1 MKKIAVATGTRAE
14 YGLLKPLIEI
24 IHQDKEAT
32 LQLYVTAMHLSPEF
46 GMTVREIQN
55 DGYPICKKIE
65 VLLSSDTGV
74 SILKSMSLT
83 QISFAEA
90 FAELQ
95 PDILIIL
102 GDRTEMLSISIA
114 AYILRIPIAH
124 LYGGETTEGNYD
136 EAIRHSITKMSYW
149 HFTSTET
156 YKNRVIQLGESPE
169 RVFNVGAIAIDSIKN
184 ISLLSKIDFEKCI
197 DFRLGKIN
205 FLVTYHPVTLE
216 NLTAANQFKQLLKAL
231 DIFKDAYIIFTKPNS
246 DKEGRVIIKMIDEY
260 VLEHPN
266 KSIAFNSL
274 GQLRYLSALQYVDAV
289 IGNSSSGLVEV
300 PAFNIPTVNIGDRQK
315 GRYAPKSV
323 IHCTNDKNQIIQAI
337 KKSLSDEF
345 KKSIKDMKNPYGS
358 GNTAKKII
366 QVLKSVKSIN
376 LKKKFYD
383 LPQIIKR

>member
-24 IHQDKEAT
+24 IHQDKEVA

-46 GMTVREIQN
+46 GMTVQEIEN

-65 VLLSSDTGV
+65 TLLSSDTGV
-74 SILKSMSLT
+74 SVLKSMSLT

-90 FAELQ
+90 FSELQ
-95 PDILIIL
+95 PDILVIL
-102 GDRTEMLSISIA
+102 GDRTEMLSIAIA
-114 AYILRIPIAH
+114 AYILGIPIAH

-156 YKNRVIQLGESPE
+156 YKNRVIQLGEAPE
-169 RVFNVGAIAIDSIKN
+169 RVFNAGAIAIDSIKN
-184 ISLLSKIDFEKCI
+184 ISLLSKIDFEKSI

-216 NLTAANQFKQLLKAL
+216 NLTAADQFKKLLKAL
-231 DIFKDAYIIFTKPNS
+231 DIFKDVHIIFTKPNS
-246 DKEGRVIIKMIDEY
+246 DKDGRIIIKMIDDY
-260 VLEHPN
+260 VLEHSD
-266 KSIAFNSL
+266 KSVAFTSL
-274 GQLRYLSALQYVDAV
+274 GQLRYFSALQHVNVV

-300 PAFNIPTVNIGDRQK
+300 PVFNIPTVNIGDRQK
-315 GRYAPKSV
+315 GRYAPQSI
-323 IHCTNDKNQIIQAI
+323 IHCANDEKQITQAI
-337 KKSLSDEF
+337 GKSLSDEF
-345 KKSIKDMKNPYGS
+345 KESIKGMKNPYGK

-366 QVLKSVKSIN
+366 QILKGVQSIN

-383 LPQIIKR
+383 LPQNI

>member
-24 IHQDKEAT
+24 IHQDKEAA

-46 GMTVREIQN
+46 GMTVQEIQN

-102 GDRTEMLSISIA
+102 GDRTEMLSIAIV
-114 AYILRIPIAH
+114 AYILGIPIAH

-149 HFTSTET
+149 HFTCTET

-184 ISLLSKIDFEKCI
+184 ISLLSKIDFEKHI

-216 NLTAANQFKQLLKAL
+216 NLTAADQFKQLLKAL

-246 DKEGRVIIKMIDEY
+246 DKEGRVIIKMIDDY
-260 VLEHPN
+260 VHERPN
-266 KSIAFNSL
+266 KSVAFNSL

-337 KKSLSDEF
+337 RKSLSDEF

-358 GNTAKKII
+358 GGTAKKII
-366 QVLKSVKSIN
+366 QVLKSAKSIN